1 MVGDLTEK
9 VQGSANKFEQLVSKI
24 PGYAGYKAKE
34 QRREADKLLRLHVAR
49 QYEAQLKRLNDLQ
62 YQLTMAGQLRVIV
75 AMERAVMKLQLL
87 IDRIRNATYGYAG
100 LFDAIKVDE
109 AALDALYDFD
119 QSMLEGAEQLK
130 TQIDQMENL
139 AGSEQLTLAEANE
152 LVASV
157 QTLNDTFTQRQDVLL
172 A

>member
-1 MVGDLTEK
+1 
-9 VQGSANKFEQLVSKI
+9 
-24 PGYAGYKAKE
+24 
-34 QRREADKLLRLHVAR
+34 
-49 QYEAQLKRLNDLQ
+49 
-62 YQLTMAGQLRVIV
+62 VIV